1 MNSVVGT
8 LSDNGKL
15 ANQIATLQPL
25 VVKSAIPDG
34 FRLFIEN
41 GSNDKR
47 PRDKNGSKAN
57 RKVET
62 GN

>member
-15 ANQIATLQPL
+15 ANQIATLQP
-25 VVKSAIPDG
+25 VKSAIPDE

-47 PRDKNGSKAN
+47 LRDKNGSKA
-57 RKVET
+57 K
-62 GN
+62 